1 MTYSC
6 YKCNIATVDEEYTR
20 CPPCEVAHKELAAK
34 LDARPRQKVEK
45 VREKLYPLK
54 EVRDG
59 IEKTMWIDKSTAQ
72 LLGIK
77 LSE

>member
-1 MTYSC
+1 MASC
-6 YKCNIATVDEEYTR
+6 YKCNSVEVQEEYQR
-20 CPPCEVAHKELAAK
+20 CAPCQKEHEELCAK

-59 IEKTMWIDKSTAQ
+59 VEKTMWIDKESARVM
-72 LLGIK
+72 GIK
-77 LSE
+77 VE